1 MTVSFR
7 SKGFQD
13 LYKQIDEKYR
23 AGEIQNYDDID
34 KFVKEADTDIS
45 TDQFLDANA
54 KFDTA
59 LKAGETDFRAMQL
72 SDEDISL
79 VPDKL
84 AESLIRT
91 GGRALGE
98 A

>member
-13 LYKQIDEKYR
+13 LYKQVSEKFK

-45 TDQFLDANA
+45 TESFLDANN

-59 LKAGETDFRAMQL
+59 IKAGETDFRAAQL
-72 SDEDISL
+72 SDEDIIL
-79 VPDKL
+79 
-84 AESLIRT
+84 SLINLLNLLSVLV
-91 GGRALGE
+91 AEL
-98 A
+98 